1 MPKYKDILVKK
12 VEKENDYNAKQKKL
26 KKRYR
31 INRDNVIIVEKNNV
45 VIKLLGKVIRLVIWI
60 LLLSLAALGL
70 ISLVYPDV
78 RQQLLKVLLEAV
90 NQFKLYTRFKI

>member
-78 RQQLLKVLLEAV
+78 R
-90 NQFKLYTRFKI
+90 